1 MIRYHAKATSAVR
14 FPSKGEAHCNSRR
27 VLSLHRGVNFG
38 LQRYT
43 KSAIYFATQMQGKL
57 CEASQFVSAFPF
69 FLGLASYHQQQG
81 RSAAASRGQCKGP
94 ADLTHHTQGAQ
105 PVTQV
110 RLCGMAC
117 HIQIRQMRVWV
128 FQF

>member
-57 CEASQFVSAFPF
+57 YVRLLSFSVLSRFFWDWQVTTSSREAVQWLPEGSA
-69 FLGLASYHQQQG
+69 
-81 RSAAASRGQCKGP
+81 KGP
-94 ADLTHHTQGAQ
+94 LT
-105 PVTQV
+105 
-110 RLCGMAC
+110 
-117 HIQIRQMRVWV
+117 
-128 FQF
+128 